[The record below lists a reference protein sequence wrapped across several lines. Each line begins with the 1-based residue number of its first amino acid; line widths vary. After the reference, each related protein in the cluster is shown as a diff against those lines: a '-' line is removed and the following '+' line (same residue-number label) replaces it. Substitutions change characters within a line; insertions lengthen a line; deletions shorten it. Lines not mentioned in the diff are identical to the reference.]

1 MKIPCL
7 WWLES
12 SLLQRTEHSHF
23 PPPIFFFQFSFLDV
37 HLPFS
42 NVGEVTASF
51 QQWGCQLHA
60 PISALGIL
68 HLCLF
73 CWGDWKMNDLREG
86 KVWGYLFRFPAHL
99 SACTRLPPLS
109 PLGWWAGRANHRQQ
123 KNWRTT
129 SKRPDNCSSIF
140 SGIFFVCFFRQCFF
154 PPSPPPRP
162 FFWEEFDVR
171 NVEGYGLND
180 VCVDSWSKVR
190 NLSAFFS
197 SAIADFGGKT
207 HPNGRIPGGLS
218 RFSTVERERE
228 KNVDKTECRA
238 QVRHKLFCSVI
249 TLYLNSWMIKG
260 GNVDC
265 DCAL

>member
-129 SKRPDNCSSIF
+129 SKRPDNCSGIF

-154 PPSPPPRP
+154 PPFPPSPPVL
-162 FFWEEFDVR
+162 FF
-171 NVEGYGLND
+171 G
-180 VCVDSWSKVR
+180 R
-190 NLSAFFS
+190 NL
-197 SAIADFGGKT
+197 
-207 HPNGRIPGGLS
+207 
-218 RFSTVERERE
+218 
-228 KNVDKTECRA
+228 
-238 QVRHKLFCSVI
+238 
-249 TLYLNSWMIKG
+249 M
-260 GNVDC
+260 
-265 DCAL
+265 CAT